1 MSEKSPNIEQ
11 KVFKITIFVT
21 VCFSIF
27 LLKTL
32 PPPSCPSF
40 LLSSLLYISRLLRSF
55 NHFPSLHFPLFFL
68 FLLFSPLF
76 LFSSFLPTPYLA
88 LYVSSQPLFYI
99 FYIFSIFSIFFISFY
114 GSSEKWSDR

>member
-21 VCFSIF
+21 VRFSIF

-55 NHFPSLHFPLFFL
+55 NHFPSLHFLL

-99 FYIFSIFSIFFISFY
+99 FSIFFIFFIFYIFFISF
-114 GSSEKWSDR
+114 